1 MKAKVNEL
9 QMEVY
14 PALVELASN
23 ISTLNLEHVRRYEAH
38 ASGELEDNLDEE
50 FKSSGLVSKFAP
62 VSPVGSASGYF
73 EKLQRAFSSVVGSH
87 RNLLSFSSS
96 SENIDQLEILFRCS

>member
-1 MKAKVNEL
+1 MMMTWLRCMCLRKKE
-9 QMEVY
+9 
-14 PALVELASN
+14 
-23 ISTLNLEHVRRYEAH
+23 RYEAH

-50 FKSSGLVSKFAP
+50 FKSSGLVSKSAP